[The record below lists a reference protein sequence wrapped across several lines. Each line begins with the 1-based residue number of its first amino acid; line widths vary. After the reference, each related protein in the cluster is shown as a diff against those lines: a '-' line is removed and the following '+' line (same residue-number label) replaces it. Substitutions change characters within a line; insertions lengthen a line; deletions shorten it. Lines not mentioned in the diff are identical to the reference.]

1 VRRKWRDNRE
11 RKKKEDGPLLQ
22 GLGVEEAGVAEVVE
36 AALREDLG
44 ASLEP
49 GHVVGGLER
58 LGDDAARGAEH
69 DPASVDRC

>member
-22 GLGVEEAGVAEVVE
+22 GLGVDEAGVAEVVE

-49 GHVVGGLER
+49 GER
-58 LGDDAARGAEH
+58 CWWPPAPRGRFSKGRRA
-69 DPASVDRC
+69 